1 MCDCNAYDNGHCYYF
16 DVEVGELTHGC
27 TRGKMESKTKVI
39 ETIAQPA
46 LLESDKQTYD
56 LPTAI

>member
-27 TRGKMESKTKVI
+27 TRGKMQSKSKVI
-39 ETIAQPA
+39 VQITQPITLDA
-46 LLESDKQTYD
+46 EQSEYG